1 MDMYEVFAQNPL
13 LAILRNVPKEITLD
27 YAGAIRKGGVK
38 VFEVALNSPDALEQ
52 IAMLRKAYGGECLIG
67 AGTAI
72 TVERCQ
78 TALDAGAQFLLT
90 PGTPVDVLAFC
101 RDHNV
106 MLLPGVMTP
115 TDVAVSLQYGFKTMK
130 LFPAGDLPR
139 SYVKDLKGPYDDTNY
154 IAIGGVTP
162 DNIPDVPC
170 RRLPWRGPCQQPD
183 AQRQGESPRLG
194 RLRRLCRDSGRAGK
208 RIRTAKPNK
217 IAHKN
222 APRLPITETEGCCH
236 FRIVC
241 FLLYALFFAI
251 RPSTAPTRALPLRP
265 RSLGRITR
273 AMAQTPVKL
282 TAMTKAVIRP
292 VHRP

>member
-52 IAMLRKAYGGECLIG
+52 ITMLRKAYGGECLIG

-78 TALDAGAQFLLT
+78 AALDAGAQFLLT

-162 DNIPDVPC
+162 DNIPEFRAAGCLGVGLASSLMPKDKVKA
-170 RRLPWRGPCQQPD
+170 RDWD
-183 AQRQGESPRLG
+183 ACAAYVETLAE
-194 RLRRLCRDSGRAGK
+194 RAKG
-208 RIRTAKPNK
+208 
-217 IAHKN
+217 
-222 APRLPITETEGCCH
+222 
-236 FRIVC
+236 
-241 FLLYALFFAI
+241 
-251 RPSTAPTRALPLRP
+251 
-265 RSLGRITR
+265 
-273 AMAQTPVKL
+273 
-282 TAMTKAVIRP
+282 
-292 VHRP
+292 

>member
-162 DNIPDVPC
+162 DNIPEFRAAGCLGVGLASSLMPKDKVKA
-170 RRLPWRGPCQQPD
+170 RDWD
-183 AQRQGESPRLG
+183 ACAAYVETLAE
-194 RLRRLCRDSGRAGK
+194 RAKG
-208 RIRTAKPNK
+208 
-217 IAHKN
+217 
-222 APRLPITETEGCCH
+222 
-236 FRIVC
+236 
-241 FLLYALFFAI
+241 
-251 RPSTAPTRALPLRP
+251 
-265 RSLGRITR
+265 
-273 AMAQTPVKL
+273 
-282 TAMTKAVIRP
+282 
-292 VHRP
+292 

>member
-78 TALDAGAQFLLT
+78 AALDAGAQFLLT

-162 DNIPDVPC
+162 DNIPEFRAAGCLGVGLASSLMPKDKVKA
-170 RRLPWRGPCQQPD
+170 RDWD
-183 AQRQGESPRLG
+183 ACAAHVETLAE
-194 RLRRLCRDSGRAGK
+194 RAKG
-208 RIRTAKPNK
+208 
-217 IAHKN
+217 
-222 APRLPITETEGCCH
+222 
-236 FRIVC
+236 
-241 FLLYALFFAI
+241 
-251 RPSTAPTRALPLRP
+251 
-265 RSLGRITR
+265 
-273 AMAQTPVKL
+273 
-282 TAMTKAVIRP
+282 
-292 VHRP
+292 

>member
-78 TALDAGAQFLLT
+78 AALDAGAQFLLT

-162 DNIPDVPC
+162 DNIPEFRSAGCLGVGLASSLMPKDKVKA
-170 RRLPWRGPCQQPD
+170 RDWD
-183 AQRQGESPRLG
+183 ACAAYVETLAE
-194 RLRRLCRDSGRAGK
+194 RAKG
-208 RIRTAKPNK
+208 
-217 IAHKN
+217 
-222 APRLPITETEGCCH
+222 
-236 FRIVC
+236 
-241 FLLYALFFAI
+241 
-251 RPSTAPTRALPLRP
+251 
-265 RSLGRITR
+265 
-273 AMAQTPVKL
+273 
-282 TAMTKAVIRP
+282 
-292 VHRP
+292 

>member
-78 TALDAGAQFLLT
+78 AALDAGAQFLLT

-162 DNIPDVPC
+162 DNIPEFRAAGCLGVGLASSLMPKDKAAA
-170 RRLPWRGPCQQPD
+170 RDWD
-183 AQRQGESPRLG
+183 ACAEYV
-194 RLRRLCRDSGRAGK
+194 
-208 RIRTAKPNK
+208 
-217 IAHKN
+217 HM
-222 APRLPITETEGCCH
+222 
-236 FRIVC
+236 
-241 FLLYALFFAI
+241 LL
-251 RPSTAPTRALPLRP
+251 
-265 RSLGRITR
+265 
-273 AMAQTPVKL
+273 
-282 TAMTKAVIRP
+282 TKAKGE
-292 VHRP
+292 

>member
-1 MDMYEVFAQNPL
+1 M
-13 LAILRNVPKEITLD
+13 PKEITLD

-78 TALDAGAQFLLT
+78 AALDAGAQFLLT

-130 LFPAGDLPR
+130 LFPAGDLPH

-162 DNIPDVPC
+162 DNIPEFRAAGCLGVGLASSLMPKDKVKA
-170 RRLPWRGPCQQPD
+170 RDWD
-183 AQRQGESPRLG
+183 ACAAYVETLAE
-194 RLRRLCRDSGRAGK
+194 RAKG
-208 RIRTAKPNK
+208 
-217 IAHKN
+217 
-222 APRLPITETEGCCH
+222 
-236 FRIVC
+236 
-241 FLLYALFFAI
+241 
-251 RPSTAPTRALPLRP
+251 
-265 RSLGRITR
+265 
-273 AMAQTPVKL
+273 
-282 TAMTKAVIRP
+282 
-292 VHRP
+292 